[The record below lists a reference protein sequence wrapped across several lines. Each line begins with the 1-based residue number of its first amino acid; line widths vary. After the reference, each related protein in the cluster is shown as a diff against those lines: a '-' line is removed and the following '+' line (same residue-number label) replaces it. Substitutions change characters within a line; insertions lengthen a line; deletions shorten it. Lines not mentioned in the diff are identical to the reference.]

1 MSDHQNLKGIFPAL
15 LTPFDQN
22 GSIEF
27 SSLRKLI
34 DFNIAKG
41 VSGFYVN
48 GSTSEVF
55 LLSHD
60 ERLRLIEA
68 VAEHVGGRVRLIA
81 HVGAISTSEAAD
93 LARHAC
99 ALGVDAVSS
108 VAPFYYHFSLDEI
121 TRYYLDIADASTAPV
136 LVYNIPAFSGVKM
149 TFESI
154 AGLLSDPRILGVK
167 HTSSDF
173 YLLERI
179 KHSFPDRL
187 VYNGYD
193 EMFLSGIAA
202 GADGGI
208 GSTFNVMAE
217 KFIRILDLFT
227 VGDIAGAREE
237 QKRVNNII
245 GAMVATGGIHAAE
258 KALLDMMGIPMGECR
273 KPFKTLGEPEKQ
285 TLYEVYR
292 ANC

>member
-1 MSDHQNLKGIFPAL
+1 MSDLQNLKGIFPAL
-15 LTPFDQN
+15 LTPFHKD
-22 GSIEF
+22 GSIAY

-34 DFNIAKG
+34 DFNIEKG
-41 VSGFYVN
+41 VNGFYVN

-60 ERLRLIEA
+60 ERLKLIEA
-68 VAEHVGGRVRLIA
+68 VAEHVNGRVRLIA
-81 HVGAISTSEAAD
+81 HVGAISTAEAAA
-93 LARHAC
+93 LAKHAC

-108 VAPFYYHFSLDEI
+108 VAPFYYNFSLEEI
-121 TRYYLDIADASTAPV
+121 TRYYLDIADASAAPV

-149 TFESI
+149 TFESV

-173 YLLERI
+173 YMLERV
-179 KHSFPDRL
+179 KHSFPDCL
-187 VYNGYD
+187 VYSGYD

-217 KFIRILDLFT
+217 KFIRILALYQA
-227 VGDIAGAREE
+227 GDIAGALEE
-237 QKRVNNII
+237 QARVNNII
-245 GAMVATGGIHAAE
+245 GAMVATGGVHAAE
-258 KALLDMMGIPMGECR
+258 KALLDMLGIPMGECR
-273 KPFKTLGEPEKQ
+273 KPFKTLGEAEKQ
-285 TLYEVYR
+285 TLYAVYR

>member
-1 MSDHQNLKGIFPAL
+1 MA
-15 LTPFDQN
+15 
-22 GSIEF
+22 
-27 SSLRKLI
+27 
-34 DFNIAKG
+34 
-41 VSGFYVN
+41 GFYVN

-68 VAEHVGGRVRLIA
+68 VAEHVAGRVRLIA

-93 LARHAC
+93 LAWHAC

-108 VAPFYYHFSLDEI
+108 VAPFYYNFSLDEI

-217 KFIRILDLFT
+217 KFIRILDLFNA
-227 VGDIAGAREE
+227 GDIAGAREE

-245 GAMVATGGIHAAE
+245 GAMVATRRHPCRRKSAAGYDGHPHGRMP
-258 KALLDMMGIPMGECR
+258 KALQNTRRTG
-273 KPFKTLGEPEKQ
+273 K
-285 TLYEVYR
+285 
-292 ANC
+292 ANPV